1 MDRVSTWER
10 LRRVDRRIWDGL
22 LAVALVGAGAA
33 EVLLGTAP
41 EGALPQPFTLVL
53 TVVGAG
59 AIAWRRRAPRAVA
72 LVTGAAATV
81 LGIPGFPGTVSLPLA
96 IALYTVAAERER
108 TQALTVAA
116 PVGLAAVVAPYATAD
131 FNWAEALLSF
141 LLTAGIPIGL
151 GRGTYARRA
160 RIRRDRELAAQTAV
174 AEERVRIARELHD
187 VVAHSMSVMVVQAG
201 AARAVASRD
210 PAALDE
216 ALGNVEAAGR
226 AGLAEMR
233 RLLGVL
239 RQDGEEPAL
248 SPQPGLA
255 NLDDLLA
262 RTRAAGLPV
271 EAIIE
276 GTPRPLP
283 AGVDLSAFR
292 IVQESL
298 TNALR
303 HAGDA
308 HARVLLRYLDDVVE
322 IEVADDGLGPVTG
335 DDGRGHHGLA
345 GMRERAGLCG
355 GTVVA
360 GPREG
365 GGFVVRALLPTG
377 EHA

>member
-1 MDRVSTWER
+1 MDGVSTWER
-10 LRRVDRRIWDGL
+10 LRRVDGRIWDGL
-22 LAVALVGAGAA
+22 LAALFVAAGTA

-41 EGALPQPFTLVL
+41 EGALPEPLTLVL

-72 LVTGAAATV
+72 LVTGTAATV
-81 LGIPGFPGTVSLPLA
+81 LGIPGFPGTLSLPLA
-96 IALYTVAAERER
+96 VALYTLAAERPR
-108 TQALTVAA
+108 QQALAVAA
-116 PVGLAAVVAPYATAD
+116 PVGLAGVLAPYVTTD

-151 GRGTYARRA
+151 GRATFARRA
-160 RIRRDRELAAQTAV
+160 RIRRDRELAADAAV

-187 VVAHSMSVMVVQAG
+187 VVAHAMSVMVVQAG
-201 AARAVASRD
+201 AARTVAARD

-226 AGLAEMR
+226 AGLTEMR

-239 RQDGEEPAL
+239 RQGDEEPAL

-255 NLDDLLA
+255 DLDDLLA

-271 EAIIE
+271 EAVVE

-322 IEVADDGLGPVTG
+322 LEIADDGLGPVAG
-335 DDGRGHHGLA
+335 DDDRGHHGLA

-355 GTVVA
+355 GTVEA

-365 GGFVVRALLPTG
+365 GGFVVRAVLPTE
-377 EHA
+377 EHP